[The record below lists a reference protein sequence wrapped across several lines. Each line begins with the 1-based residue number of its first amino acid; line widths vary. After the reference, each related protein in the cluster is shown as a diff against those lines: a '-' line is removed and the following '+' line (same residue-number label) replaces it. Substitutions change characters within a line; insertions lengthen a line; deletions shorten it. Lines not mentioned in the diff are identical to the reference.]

1 MIGQTISHYHILEK
15 LGGGGMGVVYK
26 AEDIKLNRFVALKF
40 LPDDVAKD
48 PQALARFQREAK
60 AASAL
65 NHPNI
70 CTIHEIDEN
79 NGQLF
84 IVMEFL
90 EGETLKHR
98 IESGP
103 LKIDSVLDFGVQIAD
118 GLEAAHS
125 QGIVH
130 RDIKPANIF
139 ITRRGHAKIL
149 DFGLAKL
156 TYEHYRVADAV
167 GASALPTVGATEE
180 LLTSPGAA
188 VGTVAYMSPEQA
200 RGEPLD
206 PRTDLFSFSA
216 VLYEMACGRR
226 PFVGET
232 SAVIFDSILHRTPAP
247 PSSLSPEIP
256 AELDRF
262 IRRALEKDRT
272 KRYSSAREMRT
283 ELDRL
288 RQQRIVESSGAVPIA
303 RTVRKP
309 GVVVGAVVLLALV
322 AVSIGLAYRHYARVH
337 WVREQA
343 IPQIMGLVE
352 KSNFVPAFALA
363 QEAEHYSPTDPMLK
377 KLWPEMSRD
386 VTIHTVP
393 EGADVYMKEYTAK
406 DATFEFLGR
415 SPIEHRRI
423 PYGFFRWKIE
433 KEGYLT
439 VEAATSGKLGWAYSA
454 PYPEES
460 VNLNFVLDKK
470 ESIPEG
476 MVRVPDQ
483 GSVYEMAGVPL
494 PDYLIDRYEVTNR
507 QYKKFVD
514 TGGYQKPEYWKYEF
528 VKDGHTL
535 SWKQAIAEF
544 SDRTGRPGPS
554 TWELGDYPEGQ
565 GDFPVTGVSWYEA
578 AAYAEFMGKNL
589 PTIYHWSK
597 AAGIWAVS
605 YIIPLSNFDGHSLTA
620 VGSNRAISPYGAY
633 DMAGNAKEWCWNE
646 SKEKRYI
653 LGGAWNEPSY
663 MFTDPDAQSPF
674 ARVPTYGFRLV
685 KYLSA
690 VPKETT
696 EPVERHLRDYSKEK
710 PVSDD
715 VFRVYRGL
723 YVYDKTPLK
732 PEIESADESDS
743 RWRKEK
749 VSFDAAYA
757 KERMTAYLFLPRN
770 VAPPYQTVVY
780 FPGGNAIHARSSEN
794 LPVTVFSF
802 LIKSGRAVVL
812 PLYKGTYERGD
823 GLESDD
829 AKPTSSWRDHVIL
842 WRKDLSRTIDYL
854 ETRNDLNRGKIAYYG
869 LSWGAVMGPIMT
881 AVEDRIK
888 TAVLVG
894 GGFDEE
900 EKPLPEVDP
909 LNFAPRDIVPVLMI
923 NGRYDYF
930 FPVESSQDP
939 MFRFLGTPSKDKRH
953 TVFESGHVPPNDL
966 LIKEVLDWLDQ
977 YLGPVI

>member
-1 MIGQTISHYHILEK
+1 MIGQTISHYRILEK

-26 AEDIKLNRFVALKF
+26 AEDTKLHRFVALKF
-40 LPDDVAKD
+40 LPEEAAKD
-48 PQALARFQREAK
+48 YQALERFRREAE

-65 NHPNI
+65 DHPNI
-70 CTIHEIDEN
+70 CTIYEIDEHE
-79 NGQLF
+79 GEPF
-84 IVMEFL
+84 IAMQFL
-90 EGETLKHR
+90 EGQTLKHR
-98 IESGP
+98 ISAKP
-103 LKIDSVLDFGVQIAD
+103 LTLDEVLELGIEVAD
-118 GLEAAHS
+118 ALDAAHGK
-125 QGIVH
+125 GIVH
-130 RDIKPANIF
+130 RDVKPANIF
-139 ITRRGHAKIL
+139 VTTRGHAKIL

-156 TYEHYRVADAV
+156 TYEHYRVAEAI
-167 GASALPTVGATEE
+167 GASMLPTAGATEE

-206 PRTDLFSFSA
+206 PRTDLFSFGA
-216 VLYEMACGRR
+216 VLYEMATGQR
-226 PFVGET
+226 PFQGET

-247 PSSLSPEIP
+247 LTNLSPQFP
-256 AELDRF
+256 AELDRI
-262 IRRALEKDRT
+262 IRRSLEKDRT
-272 KRYSSAREMRT
+272 KRYATAQEMRA
-283 ELDRL
+283 ELERL
-288 RQQRIVESSGAVPIA
+288 RQRRIVESSGVVPIA
-303 RTVRKP
+303 RVARKP

-322 AVSIGLAYRHYARVH
+322 AVSMRLAYRHYARVH

-343 IPQIMGLVE
+343 IPQIIGLVE

-363 QEAEHYSPTDPMLK
+363 QEAERYSPNDPMLR
-377 KLWPEMSRD
+377 KLWPEMSRE

-393 EGADVYMKEYTAK
+393 EGTDVYMKEYTAK
-406 DATFEFLGR
+406 DVAWEYLGR

-439 VEAATSGKLGWAYSA
+439 VEAATSGKLGWAFSA
-454 PYPEES
+454 PYPEKS
-460 VNLNFVLDKK
+460 VSLNFVLDKK

-483 GSVYEMAGVPL
+483 GSVYDMAGVLL

-544 SDRTGRPGPS
+544 RDRTGRPGPS
-554 TWELGDYPEGQ
+554 TWELGEYQEGQ

-578 AAYAEFMGKNL
+578 AAYAEFVGKSL
-589 PTIYHWSK
+589 PTIDHWSK

-605 YIIPLSNFDGHSLTA
+605 YIIPMSNFESRGLTA
-620 VGSNRAISPYGAY
+620 VGSNQAISPYGAY
-633 DMAGNAKEWCWNE
+633 DMAGNAKEWCWNA

-663 MFTDPDAQSPF
+663 TFTDLDAQSPF
-674 ARVPTYGFRLV
+674 ARAPTYGFRLV

-690 VPKETT
+690 VPKGTT
-696 EPVERHLRDYSKEK
+696 EPVEKHLRDYSKEK

-732 PEIESADESDS
+732 AVIESVDESDS

-749 VSFDAAYA
+749 ISFDAAYA
-757 KERMTAYLFLPRN
+757 NERMTAYLFLPRN
-770 VAPPYQTVVY
+770 IAPPYQTVIY
-780 FPGGNAIHARSSEN
+780 FPGSNARFVRTSEN
-794 LPVTVFSF
+794 LPVPVFSF
-802 LIKSGRAVVL
+802 LIKSGRAVVF
-812 PLYKGTYERGD
+812 PIYKGTYERGG
-823 GLESDD
+823 GLESGDD
-829 AKPTSSWRDHVIL
+829 ISTSSWRDNVIL
-842 WRKDLSRTIDYL
+842 WRKDLSRSIDYV
-854 ETRNDLNRGKIAYYG
+854 ETRSDLNPGKIAFYG
-869 LSWGAVMGPIMT
+869 LSLGAEMGPIMT

-894 GGFDEE
+894 GGFDDEV
-900 EKPLPEVDP
+900 KPLPEVDP
-909 LNFAPRDIVPVLMI
+909 LNFAPRDVVPVLMV

-966 LIKEVLDWLDQ
+966 LIKEVLDWLDS
-977 YLGPVI
+977 YLGSVR